1 MPKAARLALA
11 LGIFVVAV
19 ALAVIGAMAYLRSN
33 PPNVDYAAGH
43 QSGQP
48 VHLTI
53 QTVGQIGFGAHPS
66 WVSYLA
72 LAPDGRWVHST
83 LWQLPAHTLVDV
95 TVYEYD
101 TGGPLRNQVFG
112 SVSGVIG
119 DDYVLNGKPVRLL
132 DSNSGN
138 GVAHTFSVP
147 ALGINVPLWGVP
159 SSAKN
164 ICAHAPCSFSSVH
177 NVITFSFRTPGPG
190 QYHWQCLIPCGA
202 GFLDGNGG
210 PMQSIGYMGGFL
222 KVVDA

>member
-1 MPKAARLALA
+1 MFAALRDTQPADTSYVVESTSTNSSWWRQMDLRRGGSYFFPASGG
-11 LGIFVVAV
+11 LGFGIPAAVGV
-19 ALAVIGAMAYLRSN
+19 ALA
-33 PPNVDYAAGH
+33 
-43 QSGQP
+43 QP
-48 VHLTI
+48 
-53 QTVGQIGFGAHPS
+53 
-66 WVSYLA
+66 
-72 LAPDGRWVHST
+72 GR
-83 LWQLPAHTLVDV
+83 PV
-95 TVYEYD
+95 T
-101 TGGPLRNQVFG
+101 
-112 SVSGVIG
+112 GVIG